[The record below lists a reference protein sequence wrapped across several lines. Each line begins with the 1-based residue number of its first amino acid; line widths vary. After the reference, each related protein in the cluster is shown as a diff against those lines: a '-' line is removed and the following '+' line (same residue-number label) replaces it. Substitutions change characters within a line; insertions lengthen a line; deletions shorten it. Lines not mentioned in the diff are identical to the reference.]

1 MSEDATP
8 INDGKVNVA
17 GVDINIKQV
26 LGDMIARI
34 RMRMTSDVMDQN
46 TYCGTPLKA
55 IIWEEIEKFI
65 HS

>member
-1 MSEDATP
+1 MSEYATP

-46 TYCGTPLKA
+46 TYCGVPLRS
-55 IIWEEIEKFI
+55 IIVDEIQKFV
-65 HS
+65 HR